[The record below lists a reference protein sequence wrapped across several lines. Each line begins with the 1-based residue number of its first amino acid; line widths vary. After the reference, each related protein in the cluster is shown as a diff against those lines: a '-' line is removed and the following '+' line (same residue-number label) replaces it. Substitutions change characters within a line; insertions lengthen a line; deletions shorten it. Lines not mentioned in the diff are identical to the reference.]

1 VAALVSGAT
10 QIATRHRER
19 LAAVYIRQSTLA
31 QVRENTESTN
41 RQYALG
47 EEAVRLGWDASKVVV
62 LDGDLG
68 LSGRS
73 AALRP
78 GFKELVS
85 RVCMGEVGAI
95 FGLEVSRLARSSA
108 DFQRLLEFCSLTDT
122 LIVDADGVYDL
133 QDFNDRLLLGLKGT
147 MSEAELHVL
156 AGRLQE
162 SKRAAARRGELR
174 FPLPVGYVYDD
185 DGQVAMDPNDEIRC
199 AVADVF
205 GAFETAGSAYGVV
218 GTFGDRPFPLRAYGG
233 AWAGEI
239 RWGRLTHGRTLSLL
253 ANPAYAG
260 AYVFGRFRS
269 QRGVDADG
277 VIRTR
282 TVELPREEWAVV
294 LQDHHPAYIGWETFL
309 ANQRRLTA
317 NYTRSGARPPREGT
331 ALLQGLV
338 LCGCCGRSMSTLY
351 PSGRAAYD
359 CSHSRANHAQSSG
372 CRLVSAAIVDAAVSK
387 RLLEVVAPDQ
397 IALALAAADQ
407 VTERRVRASRA
418 LELQVERAR
427 YEAARAERA
436 FHLCEP
442 ENRLVARS
450 LEQRWEAKLAA
461 LTEAE
466 AALAAAQAEVA
477 PLPPRAELE
486 ALARDLPRLW
496 AAPTTSDK
504 DRKRLLRT
512 LIADITLMS
521 EPAGDEVRVGVHWRS
536 GATEEL
542 VVTRAGAGHRRTP
555 PEAVELVRRLA
566 DRCDEVIAAEL
577 RAAGSLT
584 GGSRPFDVD
593 AVRWVRYAHGI
604 PSPERSPLAPGELS
618 VQEVATRLGVSVHVV
633 YYWIGHGQLEARRT
647 ETGRCCVPFPP
658 EVEKACRRR
667 VASSVRIKPR
677 TQPAL
682 AGGAV

>member
-1 VAALVSGAT
+1 MSGAA
-10 QIATRHRER
+10 QIAARHRER
-19 LAAVYIRQSTLA
+19 LATVYIRQSTLA

-41 RQYALG
+41 RQYALV
-47 EEAVRLGWDASKVVV
+47 EEAVRLGWDASRVLV

-133 QDFNDRLLLGLKGT
+133 QNFNDRLLLGLKGT

-174 FPLPVGYVYDD
+174 FPLPVGYLYDD

-205 GAFETAGSAYGVV
+205 SAFETTGSAYGVV
-218 GTFGDRPFPLRAYGG
+218 GTFGNRPFPRRAYGG

-239 RWGRLTHGRTLSLL
+239 RWGRLTHSRTLGLL

-269 QRGVDADG
+269 QRRVDAEG

-294 LQDHHPAYIGWETFL
+294 LQDHHPAYISWETFL
-309 ANQRRLTA
+309 LNQRRLAA
-317 NYTRSGARPPREGT
+317 NHTRSGARPPREGT

-338 LCGCCGRSMSTLY
+338 LCGSCGRTMSTLY
-351 PSGRAAYD
+351 PSGRASYD
-359 CSHSRANHAQSSG
+359 CSHSRANHAQLPG
-372 CRLVSAAIVDAAVSK
+372 CRLVSAAAVDPAVSK

-407 VTERRVRASRA
+407 VTERRARASRA

-466 AALAAAQAEVA
+466 AALAVAQAKVA

-512 LIADITLMS
+512 LIADVTLTS

-542 VVTRAGAGHRRTP
+542 VVTRAGAGHHRTP
-555 PEAVELVRRLA
+555 PKAVELVRRLA
-566 DRCDEVIAAEL
+566 DRSDAEIAAEL
-577 RAAGSLT
+577 RVAGSLT
-584 GGSRPFDVD
+584 GTSRPFDVA
-593 AVRWVRYAHGI
+593 AVRWVRYAHDI
-604 PSPERSPLAPGELS
+604 PSPVRSPLAPGELS
-618 VQEVATRLGVSVHVV
+618 VREVATRLGVSQNVV

-658 EVEKACRRR
+658 EVEEDCRRR
-667 VASSVRIKPR
+667 VVNSVRINPR
-677 TQPAL
+677 TQLAL